1 MQRDIDRARS
11 LYQRAAEAGNA
22 AAMHNLAVMLT
33 EGGGS
38 TRSNYAAAV
47 PWFQRAAAHGY
58 ADSQYNLAVL
68 HARGLGVP
76 LNLAESYKWFALA
89 ARGGDE
95 EASRRRDEVATRLG
109 ASALA
114 GARRAVESF
123 TPTPEPEAALGETLR
138 TDRAR

>member
-1 MQRDIDRARS
+1 MIPPKPQDIIRFAAEAGIVPALYWLASLHEKGEGVQRDIDRARS

-89 ARGGDE
+89 ARGG
-95 EASRRRDEVATRLG
+95 G
-109 ASALA
+109 
-114 GARRAVESF
+114 
-123 TPTPEPEAALGETLR
+123 
-138 TDRAR
+138 